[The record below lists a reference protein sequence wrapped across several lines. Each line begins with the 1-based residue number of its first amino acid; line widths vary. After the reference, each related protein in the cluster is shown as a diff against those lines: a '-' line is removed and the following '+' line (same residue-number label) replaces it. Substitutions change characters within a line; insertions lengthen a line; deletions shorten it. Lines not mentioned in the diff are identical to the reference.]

1 LIEKYFLASKPRNGI
16 LEPLNLNHIYEKI
29 RLVTNHRLNRHRV
42 YRFLY
47 ATAGDKC
54 NFDYSGDSRLAVAI
68 ADEKEEDHH
77 EEEEAGCRRVAVALG
92 GSRIAFADALKK
104 SGKKSETRMPRSS

>member
-1 LIEKYFLASKPRNGI
+1 MSASLDPNENYFLASKLRNDI
-16 LEPLNLNHIYEKI
+16 LELLNLNHIYEKI

-47 ATAGDKC
+47 ATAGDEC
-54 NFDYSGDSRLAVAI
+54 NFGHSGNGRLAVAI

-77 EEEEAGCRRVAVALG
+77 EEEEAGCRRVAFACG
-92 GSRIAFADALKK
+92 RCRIAFADALKNV
-104 SGKKSETRMPRSS
+104 EVRS